1 MAEDELVC
9 PHCGPIR
16 NPDAAHCPRCGVTI
30 SITPR
35 GATQIHVVGQDA
47 TEVQAVSR
55 QLSASAFERREAR
68 RLRSPWFSGLF
79 YLTVVVVVIALLLV
93 AGRVL
98 ALWAL
103 PVVVVGAVLLVTVV
117 GAFQLRADDRL
128 AERNFVK
135 LMGDVL
141 RRLPL
146 VFTRARA
153 DRQDDQSG

>member
-1 MAEDELVC
+1 MAEDEVVC
-9 PHCGPIR
+9 PHCRTPAEPGIGI
-16 NPDAAHCPRCGVTI
+16 CPQCGVTI

-35 GATQIHVVGQDA
+35 GATRIHVVGRDA
-47 TEVQAVSR
+47 TEVEAVSR

-79 YLTVVVVVIALLLV
+79 YLTVVVVVVALLLV

-103 PVVVVGAVLLVTVV
+103 PVVVIGAVLLVTVV

-141 RRLPL
+141 RRLPS
-146 VFTRARA
+146 VFTRSRA
-153 DRQDDQSG
+153 ERPDD

>member
-1 MAEDELVC
+1 MADDEPAC
-9 PHCGPIR
+9 PHCGPTGD
-16 NPDAAHCPRCGVTI
+16 PDAVRCPRCGVTI

-35 GATQIHVVGQDA
+35 GATLILVVGQDA
-47 TEVQAVSR
+47 IEVEAVSR

-79 YLTVVVVVIALLLV
+79 YLTGVVVVVALLLV

-103 PVVVVGAVLLVTVV
+103 QVVVVGAVLLVTVV
-117 GAFQLRADDRL
+117 GAFLLRADNQL

-135 LMGDVL
+135 LMGDVV

-146 VFTRARA
+146 LFTRARA
-153 DRQDDQSG
+153 DRQDDQ

>member
-1 MAEDELVC
+1 MTEDELVC
-9 PHCGPIR
+9 PHCGTPAQ
-16 NPDAAHCPRCGVTI
+16 PDVGLCPECGVTI

-35 GATQIHVVGQDA
+35 GATRIHVVGRDA
-47 TEVQAVSR
+47 DEVAAVSQ
-55 QLSASAFERREAR
+55 QLSASAVERREAR

-79 YLTVVVVVIALLLV
+79 YLTVVVVVVALLLV
-93 AGRVL
+93 TGRVL
-98 ALWAL
+98 APWAL

-141 RRLPL
+141 RRLPS
-146 VFTRARA
+146 VFTRSRA
-153 DRQDDQSG
+153 DRGDG

>member
-1 MAEDELVC
+1 MADDEAVC
-9 PHCGPIR
+9 PHCGTTGKA
-16 NPDAAHCPRCGVTI
+16 NAARCPRCGVRI

-35 GATQIHVVGQDA
+35 GVTRIHVVGQDA
-47 TEVQAVSR
+47 TEVAAVSR
-55 QLSASAFERREAR
+55 QLSASAVERREAR

-79 YLTVVVVVIALLLV
+79 YLTVVVVVVALLLV

-103 PVVVVGAVLLVTVV
+103 PVVIVGAVLLVTVV

-141 RRLPL
+141 RRLPS
-146 VFTRARA
+146 VFTRSRA
-153 DRQDDQSG
+153 DRHDD